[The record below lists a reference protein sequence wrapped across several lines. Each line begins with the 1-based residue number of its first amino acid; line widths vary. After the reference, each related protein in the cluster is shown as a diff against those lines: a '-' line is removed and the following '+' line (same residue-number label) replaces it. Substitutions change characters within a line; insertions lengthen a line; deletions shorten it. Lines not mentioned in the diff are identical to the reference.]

1 MAFDWTSLIMPAIGA
16 FAGSGD
22 KTQTTTS
29 TSDPWAAAQPYM
41 LRNLQDTEQL
51 GNALKKNP
59 FNPQQIEQYSNLF
72 GDIGNFRSNVAPG
85 LMDFAN
91 RGMNSNYQR
100 ERVSRPGDVAG
111 YGGSFQPGA
120 TNPQRQ
126 QSSGLLGPF
135 SVAQGG
141 GSSGGLL
148 DLNGAQ
154 NPFSNGSVKVNP
166 ETVNEQ
172 MISDLKQELYGLGNS
187 PGNDAG
193 DSNGPKGGGSF
204 NGDNP
209 FGATTIDG
217 WGKALLGG
225 IPGLLSYAVTNWG
238 ALTPEQKAQAQ
249 KAAQE
254 AAGNGEYGTNP
265 NAVGAPTAA
274 QAAAIANSFA
284 RDFGGY
290 SGNGSAGMS
299 MGGAGGFGAGDY
311 GDGTD
316 R

>member
-16 FAGSGD
+16 FAGGGD
-22 KTQTTTS
+22 ETQTTTS
-29 TSDPWAAAQPYM
+29 TSDPWKAAQPYM

-91 RGMNSNYQR
+91 KGMNSNYQR
-100 ERVSRPGDVAG
+100 QRVSRPGDVAG

-154 NPFSNGSVKVNP
+154 NPFANGSVKVNP

-172 MISDLKQELYGLGNS
+172 MISDLKAELGLGNS

-193 DSNGPKGGGSF
+193 DGNGPSGNGGSAMNTNAPALPEF
-204 NGDNP
+204 ASFISPAFVAAYNALMRGGYDPSSASKEALAMTNP
-209 FGATTIDG
+209 G
-217 WGKALLGG
+217 WGKAVND
-225 IPGLLSYAVTNWG
+225 Y
-238 ALTPEQKAQAQ
+238 
-249 KAAQE
+249 
-254 AAGNGEYGTNP
+254 
-265 NAVGAPTAA
+265 
-274 QAAAIANSFA
+274 AAARAA
-284 RDFGGY
+284 RQAGAGDGG
-290 SGNGSAGMS
+290 GVDGSAGMS

>member
-1 MAFDWTSLIMPAIGA
+1 MAFDWTSLIGPAIGA
-16 FAGSGD
+16 FAGGGD
-22 KTQTTTS
+22 ETQTTTS
-29 TSDPWAAAQPYM
+29 TSDPWKAAQPYM

-120 TNPQRQ
+120 TNLQRQ

-172 MISDLKQELYGLGNS
+172 MISDLKAELGLGNS

-193 DSNGPKGGGSF
+193 DGNGP
-204 NGDNP
+204 
-209 FGATTIDG
+209 
-217 WGKALLGG
+217 
-225 IPGLLSYAVTNWG
+225 
-238 ALTPEQKAQAQ
+238 
-249 KAAQE
+249 
-254 AAGNGEYGTNP
+254 
-265 NAVGAPTAA
+265 
-274 QAAAIANSFA
+274 
-284 RDFGGY
+284 
-290 SGNGSAGMS
+290 SGNGGSLMNTNAPALPEFASFISPAFVTAYNALMRSGYDPSSASKEALAMTNPGWGAAVNAYS
-299 MGGAGGFGAGDY
+299 DARAQRQEGAGESGGGQLGVGGDLGGGTYGGGGIDY
-311 GDGTD
+311 GDW
-316 R
+316 